1 MKKDITKMVHKGS
14 TVLSFF
20 FVGSGS
26 VMLIVLSRVFH
37 QETDK
42 LHELNDIFQNPK
54 ARVVIGKDHGTQV
67 IKKMKKIVHKNKLLK
82 EVEPAKK
89 KKKIVRA
96 NRPKKIKIDEK
107 QNEIEP
113 MTNNSFNYSLY
124 DGNTEDQNSQ
134 TVYPRIQKAEIE
146 MQPMIR
152 NQQKIQYQH
161 CQPCPEMT

>member
-67 IKKMKKIVHKNKLLK
+67 IKKMKKIVHK
-82 EVEPAKK
+82 
-89 KKKIVRA
+89 
-96 NRPKKIKIDEK
+96 
-107 QNEIEP
+107 
-113 MTNNSFNYSLY
+113 
-124 DGNTEDQNSQ
+124 
-134 TVYPRIQKAEIE
+134 
-146 MQPMIR
+146 
-152 NQQKIQYQH
+152 KIQIDQFELEESFIDLVE
-161 CQPCPEMT
+161 QVRIANKESAEKLAEQTAKE

>member
-1 MKKDITKMVHKGS
+1 MNQESVNDLTIHQKLNNQNKFDPEKLGEEIEAKSIADINNAPQKDLDKAGQGKYDSNKKEKESLKKDITKMVHKGS

-67 IKKMKKIVHKNKLLK
+67 IKKMKKIVHK
-82 EVEPAKK
+82 
-89 KKKIVRA
+89 
-96 NRPKKIKIDEK
+96 
-107 QNEIEP
+107 
-113 MTNNSFNYSLY
+113 
-124 DGNTEDQNSQ
+124 
-134 TVYPRIQKAEIE
+134 
-146 MQPMIR
+146 
-152 NQQKIQYQH
+152 
-161 CQPCPEMT
+161 